1 MTKRSDYIQHL
12 KDLPD
17 WDGYLIQES
26 GLPGP
31 RANLE
36 LIQAVADIGS
46 EELFLRYLQWTPD
59 RVDTNSPPVILAV
72 SGAVGLG
79 RLLVEGQLKYFTT
92 LRSLASDPRWRVREG
107 VAMALQRYGM
117 HDMERLLVEMELWS
131 IGNPYEQRAV
141 VAGLCEPVLLKN
153 KEHARRVI
161 DLLGQITDRT
171 AAVVDRR
178 SDGFVALRKALAYG
192 WSVAVAAEP
201 EYGFPILQALLE
213 CLDKDI
219 VWIGRENMKKNRLK
233 KLINS
238 A

>member
-17 WDGYLIQES
+17 WDEYLLQES

-36 LIQAVADIGS
+36 LIHAVADIGS
-46 EELFLRYLQWTPD
+46 EDLFLRYLQWTSD
-59 RVDTNSPPVILAV
+59 RVDTNAPPVILAV

-79 RLLVEGQLKYFTT
+79 RLLVEGHLKYFAT
-92 LRSLASDPRWRVREG
+92 LRSLASDSRWRVREG

-117 HDMERLLVEMELWS
+117 HDMERLLAEMELWS
-131 IGNPYEQRAV
+131 TGHPYEQRAV

-153 KEHARRVI
+153 KEPARRVI
-161 DLLGQITDRT
+161 ELLEQITDRT
-171 AAVVDRR
+171 AAVIDRR
-178 SDGFVALRKALAYG
+178 SDAFAALRKALAYG

-213 CLDKDI
+213 SPDKDI
-219 VWIGRENMKKNRLK
+219 RWIGRENMKKNRLK
-233 KLINS
+233 KWINS
-238 A
+238 P

>member
-1 MTKRSDYIQHL
+1 MTKRNDYIQHL

-17 WDGYLIQES
+17 WDDYLIQES

-36 LIQAVADIGS
+36 LIQAVADLGS
-46 EELFLRYLQWTPD
+46 EDLFLRYLQWTPD
-59 RVDTNSPPVILAV
+59 RVDTNAPPVIFAV

-79 RLLVEGQLKYFTT
+79 RLLVEGQLKYFAT

-117 HDMERLLVEMELWS
+117 HDMERLLAEMELWS
-131 IGNPYEQRAV
+131 TGTPYEQRAV

-153 KEHARRVI
+153 KEHARSVI
-161 DLLGQITDRT
+161 DLLEQITDRT
-171 AAVVDRR
+171 AAVIDRR
-178 SDGFVALRKALAYG
+178 SDGFAALRKGLAYG

-213 CLDKDI
+213 SPDKDI
-219 VWIGRENMKKNRLK
+219 RWIGRENMKKNRLK
-233 KLINS
+233 KWMNNT
-238 A
+238 

>member
-1 MTKRSDYIQHL
+1 MTKRDDYIQL
-12 KDLPD
+12 LRNLPD
-17 WDGYLIQES
+17 WDDYLMRNS

-36 LIQAVADIGS
+36 LIQAVADAGS
-46 EELFLRYLQWTPD
+46 EHLFLRYLQWTPD

-79 RLLVEGQLKYFTT
+79 RLLVEGQLKYFMT

-117 HDMERLLVEMELWS
+117 HDMERLLIEMELWS
-131 IGNPYEQRAV
+131 TGNPYEQRAV

-161 DLLGQITDRT
+161 DLLGQITGR
-171 AAVVDRR
+171 AVAVVDRR
-178 SDGFVALRKALAYG
+178 SDAFVALRKALAYG

-201 EYGFPILQALLE
+201 GYGFPILKALLE
-213 CLDKDI
+213 SPDKDI
-219 VWIGRENMKKNRLK
+219 RWIGRENMKKNRLK
-233 KLINS
+233 KWIDNT
-238 A
+238 